1 MKRFLVFIVL
11 IGFIAGAILSFSSM
25 EHHMDG
31 MTSDNCPTTPLHTST
46 CPTGTLSTASHVLF
60 MYQTFTNVLVSSF
73 VAQVLTTI
81 LLTIGVIY
89 VLRKYFSSISHICIS
104 LRYLSRNYSV
114 KLFRPQTITR
124 WLSLF
129 INSPS
134 FN

>member
-1 MKRFLVFIVL
+1 MKRFLILIVL
-11 IGFIAGAILSFSSM
+11 AGFIGGAILSFSSM

-31 MTSDNCPTTPLHTST
+31 IMSDNCPTASLHTSM
-46 CPTGTLSTASHVLF
+46 CPTGTLSTATHVLF
-60 MYQTFTNVLVSSF
+60 MYQTFTNVLISSF

-89 VLRKYFSSISHICIS
+89 LLRKYILSISHIRIL
-104 LRYLSRNYSV
+104 LRYLFCNFNT

>member
-1 MKRFLVFIVL
+1 MKKFLVFIVL

-46 CPTGTLSTASHVLF
+46 CPTGTLSTATHVLF

-73 VAQVLTTI
+73 VAQVLMTI
-81 LLTIGVIY
+81 LLTIGVLY
-89 VLRKYFSSISHICIS
+89 VLQKYFPSISHIRIS
-104 LRYLSRNYSV
+104 LRYLSRNYST
-114 KLFRPQTITR
+114 KLFRPQAITR